1 MRTEK
6 AEGPQEPN
14 DKRRPRS
21 GAAKPRRTG
30 ANGPIGFGTV
40 MRDVRA
46 PKGAGAI
53 TTPGSAGFDPA
64 AALAA
69 QLNAGAQA
77 AASMGAVPSTEQL
90 ANEASHGVESATD
103 ALAKQDASVSHASRQ
118 EAAVPTTLGRMSPSV
133 LLEKVVDEA
142 TRHAIDEA
150 SKELHVELEPAHLGP
165 LVVRLRRGEDG
176 RLEILF
182 RARQGDA
189 ARVLDAGLG
198 LLHERLTD
206 AGFPGS
212 DVRVEHDADL
222 TLAR

>member
-1 MRTEK
+1 
-6 AEGPQEPN
+6 
-14 DKRRPRS
+14 
-21 GAAKPRRTG
+21 
-30 ANGPIGFGTV
+30 
-40 MRDVRA
+40 
-46 PKGAGAI
+46 
-53 TTPGSAGFDPA
+53 
-64 AALAA
+64 
-69 QLNAGAQA
+69 
-77 AASMGAVPSTEQL
+77 ASMGAVPSTEQL

-103 ALAKQDASVSHASRQ
+103 ALAKQDASASHASRQ

-165 LVVRLRRGEDG
+165 LVVRVRRGEDG

-198 LLHERLTD
+198 LLEERLSRSGESGTRLEVQH
-206 AGFPGS
+206 
-212 DVRVEHDADL
+212 DVEL
-222 TLAR
+222 TLGHSAS